1 MRIVRTMNTVKTRR
15 KRSYEKSVPLNITLT
30 PTIMQAME
38 DLIRARGYKGPVEYI
53 SARVRVDAGLEPS
66 IPALAA

>member
-1 MRIVRTMNTVKTRR
+1 MRTMNAVKTRR
-15 KRSYEKSVPLNITLT
+15 KRSCDKSVALNITLT
-30 PTIMQAME
+30 PTIMHAME

-53 SARVRVDAGLEPS
+53 SARVRVDAGLEPN